1 MAAAP
6 NFAGHLAYM
15 TRSLHDVEDFSTA
28 QALELEQAFEPRIAL
43 PRSIFSKTLAKELKA
58 KTIRSTG

>member
-6 NFAGHLAYM
+6 DFSGYLVYM
-15 TRSLHDVEDFSTA
+15 TRFLYNMEDFSTA
-28 QALELEQAFEPRIAL
+28 RLLSSNGLRGTRLTL

-58 KTIRSTG
+58 KTI